1 MKQLVGVLAL
11 LCIFSACKKEA
22 SSSSGELSDNSVEA
36 DSLNLSLR
44 AQIDRLTRYIE
55 ANPSN
60 WGLYK
65 DRSMLYFETGRTDW
79 AVHDIREAI
88 KLKDDDPDLHYLRGY
103 YALNEN
109 DTALARSEF
118 QLASIYGS
126 ANPDVFYQQGQMR
139 FLQKKYEA
147 ALQSYREAADL
158 DSLDPIYPFAMGFLE
173 RQRGNFRNAMD
184 YFHQVLELDSLHE
197 KTLLQLHDLC
207 LEDLNKVEKANN
219 YNQRLLSVN
228 PSHSLANYNAGSYFY
243 RKAVPLKSSMPE
255 AYKEN
260 INKAVEHYT
269 ISIGYSDSFALPLV
283 YRGMCYVEGE
293 RYDLALEDFKKAVE
307 LDDSQ
312 KLAHLQLSGLYEYY
326 GEAEK
331 AAIHAAKAEQ

>member
-1 MKQLVGVLAL
+1 MKQLAGILML
-11 LCIFSACKKEA
+11 LCLAVACKNDVSNSANTSAEA
-22 SSSSGELSDNSVEA
+22 AVTDTIPNSPE
-36 DSLNLSLR
+36 
-44 AQIDRLTRYIE
+44 AQIERLNRYIE

-60 WGLYK
+60 WALYK
-65 DRSMLYFETGRTDW
+65 DRSLLYFEIGRMDW

-88 KLKDDDPDLHYLRGY
+88 KMKDDEPELHYLRGY

-118 QLASIYGS
+118 QLASQYGT

-139 FLQKKYEA
+139 FLQKRYESA
-147 ALQSYREAADL
+147 MESYREAAQI

-173 RQRGNFRNAMD
+173 RSRGNFRNAMNH
-184 YFHQVLELDSLHE
+184 FHDALELDSLHE

-207 LEDLNKVEKANN
+207 LDDLNKPEKAFFYNN
-219 YNQRLLSVN
+219 RLLEAQ
-228 PSHSLANYNAGSYFY
+228 PRHSLANYNAGSYFY
-243 RKAVPLKSSMPE
+243 RKGVPLKQSLPE
-255 AYKEN
+255 TYQEN
-260 INKAVEHYT
+260 INKAVEFYT
-269 ISIGYSDSFALPLV
+269 LSIGYSDSFALPLV

-307 LDDSQ
+307 IDDSQ
-312 KLAHLQLSGLYEYY
+312 KLAHFQLSALYDYY

-331 AAIHAAKAEQ
+331 AAIHAAKAE